1 MSPSLEHAIEVLT
14 PHMKMERFR
23 FWLDTERSQ
32 GSWFRTLQGEELLDC
47 CGAFGSLP
55 LGWNHPAL
63 TDPAFVQELGRV
75 AVNKPALCATLTTHI
90 AEFTEAFFRVG
101 GMGET
106 LPWLFLIDG
115 GALAVE
121 NCLKAAFDWKVQKNL
136 AAGRGELGSRVI
148 HFERCFHGRSGYT
161 MSLTDSPDPK
171 KTRWFPQFDWPR
183 IAPPPLRFPVTDE
196 ALAEVAQAEEE
207 TLERVEAAFLAHPHD
222 VAAII
227 VEPIQ
232 AEGGDRH
239 FRPEFFAGLRRLCD
253 AHDALLIFDEVQ
265 TGVATSGSFWCWE
278 QLGTQPD
285 LLAFGKKAH
294 ISGVLAGG
302 RLDEVPDHV
311 FAVPGR
317 VNSTFGGN
325 LVDMVRFT
333 RALQVIEQ
341 DDLVGNAASTGGYFL
356 HELLKLSAELNGFV
370 SGARGR
376 GFLLAIDLPSAELR
390 TRAIGACRDA
400 GLFVFG
406 CGERSIRFRPAL
418 TFTREL
424 VDVAISR
431 LRTALEAVRG

>member
-1 MSPSLEHAIEVLT
+1 MSDLARAIDAVS
-14 PHMKMERFR
+14 PHMEMKRFKY
-23 FWLDTERSQ
+23 WLDTERSQ
-32 GSWFRTLQGEELLDC
+32 GSWFRTCDGEELLDC

-55 LGWNHPAL
+55 LGWNHPDL
-63 TDPAFVQELGRV
+63 TEPAFVRELGRV
-75 AVNKPALCATLTTHI
+75 AVNKPALCAMLTSHV
-90 AEFTEAFFRVG
+90 ADFTEAFYRVG
-101 GMGET
+101 GMGQT

-121 NCLKAAFDWKVQKNL
+121 NALKAAFDWKVQMNL
-136 AAGRGELGSRVI
+136 AEGRGELGSRII

-161 MSLTDSPDPK
+161 MSMTDSPDPK
-171 KTRWFPQFDWPR
+171 KTQWYPQFDWPR
-183 IAPPPLRFPVTDE
+183 IPPPLLRFPIDDA
-196 ALAEVAQAEEE
+196 ALAEVARAEAEC
-207 TLERVEAAFLAHPHD
+207 LDRVQAAFEAHPHD
-222 VAAII
+222 VAGII
-227 VEPIQ
+227 IEPIQ

-239 FRPEFFAGLRRLCD
+239 FRPEFLAGLRRLCD
-253 AHDALLIFDEVQ
+253 EHDALLIFDEVQ
-265 TGVATSGSFWCWE
+265 TGVATSGTFWCWE

-325 LVDMVRFT
+325 LVDMVRAT
-333 RALQVIEQ
+333 RILEVIER
-341 DDLVGNAASTGGYFL
+341 DDLMDHVRGTGSFFL
-356 HELLKLSAELNGFV
+356 QRLNELSEELDGFAH
-370 SGARGR
+370 GARGR
-376 GFLLAIDLPSAELR
+376 GFLLAIDVDSTELR
-390 TRAIGACRDA
+390 NRAIAACREQ

-424 VDVAISR
+424 VD
-431 LRTALEAVRG
+431 EAVRRLGAALRAVRA